1 MLLKILRFED
11 ALQKF
16 DKKFTDIFDTFDNN
30 DRKWNGETKTK
41 VDEAKLKMK
50 QVLEEIKQTLQRC

>member
-16 DKKFTDIFDTFDNN
+16 DKKFTDSIDTFDDNERKRNN
-30 DRKWNGETKTK
+30 ETQKA

>member
-16 DKKFTDIFDTFDNN
+16 DKKFTDIFGTFYNN
-30 DRKWNGETKTK
+30 DRKWNGETKTT

-50 QVLEEIKQTLQRC
+50 QVLEEIKQTLQGC